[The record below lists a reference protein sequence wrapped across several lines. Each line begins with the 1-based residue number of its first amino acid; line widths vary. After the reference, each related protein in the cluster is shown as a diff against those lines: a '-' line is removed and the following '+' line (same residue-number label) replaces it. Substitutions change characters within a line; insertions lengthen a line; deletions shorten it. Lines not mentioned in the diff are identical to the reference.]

1 MEKRSVEG
9 KLSGNAAFHRIFANT
24 FSSFSQI
31 TITYPPWLFSFFFR
45 RVIYFTFFRGWVC
58 GCLEDVWRY
67 AIVVSCISFRLYIE
81 YVLPWLHQLVFYDE
95 FTILFTRDEKDYGCL
110 DVYLRKYTRCKLQKY
125 LIREMK
131 YTHVV
136 IFFDLAWNYYIGFNS
151 LDYIVNWNQKYNLNK
166 MHETTIIIVVQTFLQ
181 KNLVDHFD
189 VIVV

>member
-1 MEKRSVEG
+1 MVV
-9 KLSGNAAFHRIFANT
+9 
-24 FSSFSQI
+24 
-31 TITYPPWLFSFFFR
+31 FFFFSTSYLF
-45 RVIYFTFFRGWVC
+45 YFFSRMSVRMFG
-58 GCLEDVWRY
+58 GCLKICLK
-67 AIVVSCISFRLYIE
+67 IVVSCISFRLYIE
-81 YVLPWLHQLVFYDE
+81 YVLPWLHQLVFHDE
-95 FTILFTRDEKDYGCL
+95 FTILFTRDEKDCGCL
-110 DVYLRKYTRCKLQKY
+110 DVYLRKYTRCKVQKY

>member
-1 MEKRSVEG
+1 
-9 KLSGNAAFHRIFANT
+9 
-24 FSSFSQI
+24 
-31 TITYPPWLFSFFFR
+31 
-45 RVIYFTFFRGWVC
+45 
-58 GCLEDVWRY
+58 
-67 AIVVSCISFRLYIE
+67 
-81 YVLPWLHQLVFYDE
+81 
-95 FTILFTRDEKDYGCL
+95 
-110 DVYLRKYTRCKLQKY
+110 
-125 LIREMK
+125 MK